1 MFIVRATALK
11 VQNRFRVSNTSSS
24 STKSNPSIAIKPKF
38 PEKVRKKNW
47 IPLAIAREDDKIY
60 KTYIPPTVPEF

>member
-11 VQNRFRVSNTSSS
+11 VQ
-24 STKSNPSIAIKPKF
+24 K
-38 PEKVRKKNW
+38 EKVRKKNW